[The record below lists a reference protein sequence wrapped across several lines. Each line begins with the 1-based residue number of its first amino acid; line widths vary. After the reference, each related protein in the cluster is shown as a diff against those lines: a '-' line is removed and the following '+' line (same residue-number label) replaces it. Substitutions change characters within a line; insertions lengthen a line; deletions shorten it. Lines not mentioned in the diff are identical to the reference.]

1 MAKKA
6 NSSAAK
12 AVKKQPTISDIIELD
27 GKIYQ
32 MMCVD
37 IRQDGTVSEIPMRIK
52 EFVDEMERDKI
63 SRDNLIQREINQW
76 NNSLKS
82 NLILSILINRP
93 IGTILTATGRADT
106 QNYTVNSLIDGLQ
119 RSTTIYDFVNNKFRL
134 SSKIKPILCKFKD
147 TERGEIVSKE
157 YKIARKKFKQLPEIL
172 RDTILNYRLTI
183 YSYKGFADDELD
195 NILYCV
201 NSGKAPTAYQKMRF
215 NLGSNV
221 MRTIQPM
228 CESTLWEDVSGCN
241 SKNDSILCCIIRTL
255 MMISY
260 YNCNSY
266 GTSDMNRFV
275 DDFDNNIKMS
285 AVSETADLI
294 GQLADVKFEMT
305 DEEIETLTA
314 CSIPHI
320 VMNMRKFNKI
330 RKPDETRSYLD
341 CYRAFLESNEYK
353 EFLEHSQSGSGGS
366 QYSADSVD
374 DRQYI
379 IDGFVDGF
387 LDCPLPHNGI
397 RVDEETADTP
407 DADIADE
414 THTPNITHIKN
425 TADVIDTEFNKNDM
439 DDFVQTVLN
448 SD

>member
-93 IGTILTATGRADT
+93 IGTILTAMGRADT

-157 YKIARKKFKQLPEIL
+157 YKIARKK
-172 RDTILNYRLTI
+172 
-183 YSYKGFADDELD
+183 
-195 NILYCV
+195 
-201 NSGKAPTAYQKMRF
+201 
-215 NLGSNV
+215 
-221 MRTIQPM
+221 IQAV
-228 CESTLWEDVSGCN
+228 T
-241 SKNDSILCCIIRTL
+241 R
-255 MMISY
+255 
-260 YNCNSY
+260 
-266 GTSDMNRFV
+266 
-275 DDFDNNIKMS
+275 NIKGHYS
-285 AVSETADLI
+285 
-294 GQLADVKFEMT
+294 QL
-305 DEEIETLTA
+305 
-314 CSIPHI
+314 S
-320 VMNMRKFNKI
+320 
-330 RKPDETRSYLD
+330 SYNLLLQRI
-341 CYRAFLESNEYK
+341 CR
-353 EFLEHSQSGSGGS
+353 
-366 QYSADSVD
+366 
-374 DRQYI
+374 
-379 IDGFVDGF
+379 
-387 LDCPLPHNGI
+387 
-397 RVDEETADTP
+397 
-407 DADIADE
+407 
-414 THTPNITHIKN
+414 
-425 TADVIDTEFNKNDM
+425 
-439 DDFVQTVLN
+439 
-448 SD
+448 